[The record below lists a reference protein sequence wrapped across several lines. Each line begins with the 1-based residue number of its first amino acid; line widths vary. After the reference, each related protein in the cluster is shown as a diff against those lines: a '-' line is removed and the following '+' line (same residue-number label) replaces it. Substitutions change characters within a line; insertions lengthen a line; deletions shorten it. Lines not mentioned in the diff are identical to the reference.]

1 MAISLRLLL
10 IEDSSDDELMVRRLL
25 AKSGFNVIMERVQT
39 AETLVD
45 AMTQR
50 WDFIIADYRM
60 PSFTGIEALKIVRQQ
75 DIDVPFIL
83 ISGEI
88 GEDIAVQ
95 AMRDG
100 AQDYLMKQNLTRLG
114 PAVERELRESSH
126 RREKRQF
133 EQSLRESEARYRL
146 LVEHIPAIVFIVSL
160 QEGYR
165 VTFLNKQINNILGY
179 QPDSI
184 ISMGTRWLEIIHPE
198 DRTNLLREL
207 RRCAERNGTLR
218 TDIRFFDTM
227 GNIVWFHIE
236 AYVVPGTPTKP
247 SALQG
252 VMLDIT
258 ETKQAEDA
266 LRDEMLFAQQLIDAV
281 TNIVSAREQRILG
294 TQGIGVHSD

>member
-1 MAISLRLLL
+1 MATSLRILLV
-10 IEDSSDDELMVRRLL
+10 EDSSDDELMVRRLL
-25 AKSGFNVIMERVQT
+25 SKAGFNVTLERVES
-39 AETLVD
+39 AEKLQE
-45 AMTQR
+45 ALMQR
-50 WDFIIADYRM
+50 WDFVIADYRL
-60 PSFTGIEALKIVRQQ
+60 PSFTGIEALKIVRQKNM
-75 DIDVPFIL
+75 DIPFIL

-88 GEDIAVQ
+88 GEEIAVQ

-100 AQDYLMKQNLTRLG
+100 AQDYLMKQNLIRLG
-114 PAVERELRESSH
+114 PAVERELREATH

-133 EQSLRESEARYRL
+133 EQSMRESEARYRL

-160 QEGYR
+160 QDGYR

-179 QPDSI
+179 QPDNI

-207 RRCAERNGTLR
+207 RRCAERSGTLR
-218 TDIRFFDTM
+218 SDIRFFDTM

-236 AYVVPGTPTKP
+236 AYVIPGTASKP

-252 VMLDIT
+252 VMLDVT

-281 TNIVSAREQRILG
+281 TNIVSAREERILG
-294 TQGIGVHSD
+294 TQGIGIHSD

>member
-10 IEDSSDDELMVRRLL
+10 IEDSQDDELMVRRLL
-25 AKSGFNVIMERVQT
+25 TKSGFNVMIERVDT
-39 AETLVD
+39 AETLKT
-45 AMTQR
+45 AMISR

-60 PSFTGIEALKIVRQQ
+60 PSFTGIEALKIVRQI
-75 DIDVPFIL
+75 DSDVPFIL

-114 PAVERELRESSH
+114 PAVERELRDASH

-146 LVEHIPAIVFIVSL
+146 LVEHIPAIVFVVSL
-160 QEGYR
+160 EDGYR
-165 VTFLNKQINNILGY
+165 VTFLNKQICNILGY
-179 QPDSI
+179 QPESI

-207 RRCAERNGTLR
+207 RRCAERSSILR
-218 TDIRFFDTM
+218 SDLRFFDTM

-236 AYVVPGTPTKP
+236 AYVVPGTINKP
-247 SALQG
+247 SVLQG

-266 LRDEMLFAQQLIDAV
+266 LREEMLFAQQLIDAV
-281 TNIVSAREQRILG
+281 TNIVSAREQHMLG
-294 TQGIGVHSD
+294 IQNYKIDAD